1 MYPIVNRSGFR
12 IFTAIILLSVFGR
25 EAGKEVELSLVNRLI
40 GNNPNLRDGLG
51 HRNSLGMAAMKIL
64 QPQPTSFEPGYR
76 DLFEGHPLPMWV
88 YDCETLRFL
97 AVNDAAIRTYGY
109 ARDEFLGMRIPAIE
123 SNAGPSAG
131 LPSDSKQAN
140 GHAIQHR
147 RKDGSFINVYLL
159 RYSTVFEDRP
169 AIAVISSEFSSREPI
184 AEHSDRKNQGV
195 EHSVRDRTAQLEAM
209 NRELEAFCYSV
220 SHDLRAPLR
229 SIRGFSEVLLER
241 YGSKVD
247 ARGQELL
254 QRVCESSQIMDQLIE
269 DLLKLSR
276 ITRVE
281 IQRQPVNISAL
292 AESIVQELREA
303 DSSRVVEVVIEPGL
317 KAEGDERLLHV
328 VLDNLLRN
336 AWKFTGKQANAHIE
350 VGVIPTPDYAFFIRD
365 NGAGFDMTYAEK
377 LFGVFQR
384 LHSPDAF
391 PGTGVGLA
399 IVQRIVSRHGGRTW
413 ATGEVDK
420 GATFYFTLPSS

>member
-1 MYPIVNRSGFR
+1 
-12 IFTAIILLSVFGR
+12 
-25 EAGKEVELSLVNRLI
+25 
-40 GNNPNLRDGLG
+40 
-51 HRNSLGMAAMKIL
+51 
-64 QPQPTSFEPGYR
+64 
-76 DLFEGHPLPMWV
+76 
-88 YDCETLRFL
+88 
-97 AVNDAAIRTYGY
+97 
-109 ARDEFLGMRIPAIE
+109 
-123 SNAGPSAG
+123 
-131 LPSDSKQAN
+131 
-140 GHAIQHR
+140 
-147 RKDGSFINVYLL
+147 
-159 RYSTVFEDRP
+159 
-169 AIAVISSEFSSREPI
+169 
-184 AEHSDRKNQGV
+184 
-195 EHSVRDRTAQLEAM
+195 
-209 NRELEAFCYSV
+209 
-220 SHDLRAPLR
+220 LR

-420 GATFYFTLPSS
+420 GATFYFTLPPS

>member
-1 MYPIVNRSGFR
+1 MVAATDQLISDRLSGFR
-12 IFTAIILLSVFGR
+12 ADLAMHPTQRVMRKHLTFGDCAMLTQAQHYEMKEAVADRFGTHPNEVYVVGSAKLGFSVAPQKRYRSFCDESDIDVALISDILFDR
-25 EAGKEVELSLVNRLI
+25 IWKEVYDYEQTQSSWATRGQFAKYFLRGWIRPDKLPPGASFPFSDAWFEFFRELT
-40 GNNPNLRDGLG
+40 
-51 HRNSLGMAAMKIL
+51 NSRRFGDVKI
-64 QPQPTSFEPGYR
+64 
-76 DLFEGHPLPMWV
+76 
-88 YDCETLRFL
+88 
-97 AVNDAAIRTYGY
+97 
-109 ARDEFLGMRIPAIE
+109 
-123 SNAGPSAG
+123 SAG
-131 LPSDSKQAN
+131 LYRNWK
-140 GHAIQHR
+140 
-147 RKDGSFINVYLL
+147 F
-159 RYSTVFEDRP
+159 FEGY
-169 AIAVISSEFSSREPI
+169 
-184 AEHSDRKNQGV
+184 QGACI
-195 EHSVRDRTAQLEAM
+195 EK
-209 NRELEAFCYSV
+209 C
-220 SHDLRAPLR
+220 
-229 SIRGFSEVLLER
+229 
-241 YGSKVD
+241 
-247 ARGQELL
+247 RGQELL

-420 GATFYFTLPSS
+420 GATFYFTLPSN

>member
-1 MYPIVNRSGFR
+1 MP
-12 IFTAIILLSVFGR
+12 
-25 EAGKEVELSLVNRLI
+25 
-40 GNNPNLRDGLG
+40 
-51 HRNSLGMAAMKIL
+51 AMNIL
-64 QPQPTSFEPGYR
+64 QPQRTAFEQEYR
-76 DLFEGHPLPMWV
+76 VLFEAHPLPMWV

-97 AVNDAAIRTYGY
+97 AVNDAAVRSYGY
-109 ARDEFLGMRIPAIE
+109 TRDEFLGMRITALQPNRE
-123 SNAGPSAG
+123 SNAGLRAD
-131 LPSDSKQAN
+131 LIQAN
-140 GHAIQHR
+140 GHFTEHR
-147 RKDGSFINVYLL
+147 KKDGSIINVELL
-159 RYSTVFEDRP
+159 PYNAVFEERS
-169 AIAVISSEFSSREPI
+169 ATAVICKEVSPRKSMVELGDRQTQESERNVRE
-184 AEHSDRKNQGV
+184 
-195 EHSVRDRTAQLEAM
+195 RTAQLETM

-241 YGSKVD
+241 YGPKVD

-254 QRVCESSQIMDQLIE
+254 RRVCESSQIMDQLIE

-292 AESIVQELREA
+292 AESIAQELREA
-303 DSSRVVEVVIEPGL
+303 DPSRVVEIRIAPGL

-336 AWKFTGKQANAHIE
+336 AWKFTSKRAKARIE
-350 VGVIPTPDYAFFIRD
+350 VGITPAPEYAFFIRD

-399 IVQRIVSRHGGRTW
+399 IVQRILSRHGGRTW
-413 ATGEVDK
+413 ATGEVDQ
-420 GATFYFTLPSS
+420 GATFYFTLPSEWNECPRASF